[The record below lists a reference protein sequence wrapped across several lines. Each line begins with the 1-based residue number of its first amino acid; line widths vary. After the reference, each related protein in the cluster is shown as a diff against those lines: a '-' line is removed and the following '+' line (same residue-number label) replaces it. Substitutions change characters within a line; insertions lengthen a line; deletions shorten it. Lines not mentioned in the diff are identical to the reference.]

1 MSHLLSLSRHLGAWG
16 LVMLSATSVQAQ
28 SRTSQTWLTVPDST
42 LAQMRGGFAL
52 DTGLLVTLGISRTLY
67 INGALIT
74 ESTLN
79 LGQLSQL
86 TTAQAAQI
94 GQQLLS
100 LNLVQNGPGNTF
112 VSAPAAA
119 VAAQI
124 PPINPAPAT
133 TPTATSTPTATTSP
147 TAAVSSPTTPA
158 PATTTTPVASSA
170 STPAGAGAP
179 SNAATTAP
187 PTTGPTVTVSSAA
200 TVPAATTSPTP
211 AVTPPAGSTTNVGGA
226 SAAPA
231 PTAIVSIIPG
241 IGPGL
246 VIQNSLNNQSIINST
261 TLDITSNGL
270 SMLRAAQLQADIA
283 NAVQRSIGSP

>member
-147 TAAVSSPTTPA
+147 TAAVTSPTTPV
-158 PATTTTPVASSA
+158 PATSTTPVVSSA

-241 IGPGL
+241 IGPGI

-283 NAVQRSIGSP
+283 SAVQRSIGSP